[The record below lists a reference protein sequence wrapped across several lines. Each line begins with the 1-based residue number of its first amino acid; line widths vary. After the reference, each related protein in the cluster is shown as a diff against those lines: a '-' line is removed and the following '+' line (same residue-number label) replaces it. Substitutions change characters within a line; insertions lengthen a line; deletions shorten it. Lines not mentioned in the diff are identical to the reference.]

1 MLSMDRNT
9 QEEIKAHL
17 TETNETFRELVAKHQ
32 EYDRRA
38 SELDAKTVLTA
49 DEELEEHRLKKQK
62 LHLKDEIEQMIQEAL
77 QPVG

>member
-1 MLSMDRNT
+1 MDRNT

-38 SELDAKTVLTA
+38 AELDAKTVLTA
-49 DEELEEHRLKKQK
+49 DEELEEHRL
-62 LHLKDEIEQMIQEAL
+62 
-77 QPVG
+77 